1 LWRACA
7 GPHLPRVPA
16 HHDAPPPAP
25 APLVRTACPRCGARL
40 GRLAA
45 ELPVGDRPAAD
56 RSAAPPASAAA
67 DASDME
73 PSHAARDVACDAYC
87 GCCGLVVPGVA
98 PVSAAP
104 MSAAPPGVAGGGR

>member
-1 LWRACA
+1 
-7 GPHLPRVPA
+7 
-16 HHDAPPPAP
+16 
-25 APLVRTACPRCGARL
+25 
-40 GRLAA
+40 
-45 ELPVGDRPAAD
+45 
-56 RSAAPPASAAA
+56 
-67 DASDME
+67 ME